1 MHDVRPNVAR
11 SGAETVVQEALRF
24 FLRPH
29 AMRPGGGAG
38 GGNWRAEGRP
48 LLALLAL
55 NLGVLFLILPLLV
68 AWTRAM
74 GIEPPRMMHD
84 IPEAMVLLLAVA
96 ILPPL
101 EELAF
106 RGWMTGRPRALFAL
120 GVAVLAALAL
130 VWLQQTGWAEA
141 RWLAPAIT
149 FGAAA
154 VVAAGMIA
162 LRHKDRTPLWFTTN
176 FKWFFWGSTIL
187 FASAH
192 YSNYPAMSLAHLPLV
207 LPQFWSGL
215 VFGFTRLRFGLARS
229 ILLHCASNALVL
241 AAFLLFGIPTV

>member
-1 MHDVRPNVAR
+1 MHNARSNVAS
-11 SGAETVVQEALRF
+11 SGAETVVQEALQF
-24 FLRPH
+24 FVRP
-29 AMRPGGGAG
+29 RPIRPES
-38 GGNWRAEGRP
+38 GNWRAEGRP
-48 LLALLAL
+48 LLTLLAL
-55 NLGVLFLILPLLV
+55 NLGVLFLILPLLI
-68 AWTRAM
+68 AWTRAA

-120 GVAVLAALAL
+120 GVAVLAALVL
-130 VWLQQTGWAEA
+130 VRLQGTGPG
-141 RWLAPAIT
+141 WLAPAIT
-149 FGAAA
+149 LAAA
-154 VVAAGMIA
+154 VVAAAGAVA
-162 LRHKDRTPLWFTTN
+162 LRRKDDAPLWFSRN

-192 YSNYPAMSLAHLPLV
+192 YSNYPAMSIAHLPLV

-215 VFGFTRLRFGLARS
+215 VFGFTRLRFGLLRS
-229 ILLHCASNALVL
+229 ILLHCASNAMVL

>member
-1 MHDVRPNVAR
+1 MHNVCPNVTP
-11 SGAETVVQEALRF
+11 SGDETVVQEALRF
-24 FLRPH
+24 FLRPRLI
-29 AMRPGGGAG
+29 RPGSGD
-38 GGNWRAEGRP
+38 WRAEGRP
-48 LLALLAL
+48 FLALLGL
-55 NLGVLFLILPLLV
+55 NLGVLFLILPLLI
-68 AWTRAM
+68 AWTRAL

-106 RGWMTGRPRALFAL
+106 RGWMTGRPRALFPL
-120 GVAVLAALAL
+120 GVAILAALVL
-130 VWLQQTGWAEA
+130 VRLQGAGPG
-141 RWLAPAIT
+141 WLAPAIT
-149 FGAAA
+149 LGAGGVAAA
-154 VVAAGMIA
+154 GAVA
-162 LRHKDRTPLWFTTN
+162 LRRIDLAPLWFTRN

-215 VFGFTRLRFGLARS
+215 VFGFTRLRFGLLRS
-229 ILLHCASNALVL
+229 ILLHCASNATVL